1 MNRIAGTAVVTAC
14 ILGGLVGVSAAQ
26 DPDGVAPPALPY
38 VVDDYDPDR
47 DPGADLQSAIQLAT
61 ESRKRIL
68 LEVGGQ
74 WCGWCKLLD
83 LFIHDH
89 PAVHSLLVD
98 HFLIVKV
105 NYGRENENAEF
116 LEQYPQIH
124 GYPHIFVLESDGTF
138 LHSQDTAL
146 LEDGRTYNEGALVK
160 FLKMWMRP
168 VS

>member
-1 MNRIAGTAVVTAC
+1 MNRIAGGAIITAGL
-14 ILGGLVGVSAAQ
+14 LGGLVGAATAQ
-26 DPDGVAPPALPY
+26 DPGGVLQPALPY
-38 VVDDYDPDR
+38 VVDGYDPHR
-47 DPGADLQSAIQLAT
+47 DPGADLETATQLAV

-105 NYGRENENAEF
+105 NYGRENQNAEF
-116 LEQYPQIH
+116 LGQYPQIH

-138 LHSQDTAL
+138 LHSQDTAV
-146 LEDGRTYNEGALVK
+146 LEEGRTYNEGALVE
-160 FLKMWMRP
+160 FLKKWVRP